1 MKYAVT
7 CAKARSYSVAA
18 SSLKVSS
25 PAILSPLHTA
35 DHPLYSEEPPGG
47 STDQIAEIRAEWATP
62 CNRGSR
68 LPSSQISPHSSNS
81 RTPSAVIAT
90 LFGGS
95 PAPTNHPLTSA

>member
-7 CAKARSYSVAA
+7 WAKARSYSAAA

-47 STDQIAEIRAEWATP
+47 STDQIAEIRAEWADARKSAQYQYGTF
-62 CNRGSR
+62 R
-68 LPSSQISPHSSNS
+68 QILTASLADRQHVFL
-81 RTPSAVIAT
+81 AEFGAEIQAT
-90 LFGGS
+90 
-95 PAPTNHPLTSA
+95 